1 MMWLNDKQYSYVA
14 QVTADWTMDQ
24 LVEFT
29 TFLAG
34 AANHSWTKVLGQLED
49 IAQI

>member
-1 MMWLNDKQYSYVA
+1 MMWLNTKQFSYVA

-24 LVEFT
+24 LVAFT
-29 TFLAG
+29 NFLAG
-34 AANHSWTKVLGQLED
+34 AANHSWSKVLGELEN